1 MKILVIYMSILM
13 MSIVLSGCGS
23 DREDV
28 GDGASLGRIHIPKS
42 AVSGGVVLKPDEIP
56 KEYQGLS
63 MSELR
68 EKSSNMS
75 YAELIGS
82 TKSDSGSTITPTDAS
97 VILNHVGTLL
107 HYHVALEE
115 IYPSSQEGVF
125 TMWACSVV
133 EAEEVSSIAT
143 QLVGEHCI
151 DPVFLL
157 YDLTRGPTLSKEDI
171 VEIAGIVV
179 GSRKKKGTGF
189 KTSMTPGEFVTPEIS
204 VIKAAVAK

>member
-1 MKILVIYMSILM
+1 MKILVICMSILM
-13 MSIVLSGCGS
+13 VSIIVSGCGS
-23 DREDV
+23 GREDV

-82 TKSDSGSTITPTDAS
+82 AKNDSGSTVTRTDAS
-97 VILNHVGTLL
+97 VILSHVGALL
-107 HYHVALEE
+107 HYHVAIEE

-125 TMWACSVV
+125 TMWACSLA
-133 EAEEVSSIAT
+133 EAAEFSAMAT
-143 QLVGEHCI
+143 QLTGEHCI

-157 YDLTRGPTLSKEDI
+157 YDLTRGPTLSKEAI
-171 VEIAGIVV
+171 VEIAGTVV
-179 GSRKKKGTGF
+179 GSRKRKGTGF

-204 VIKAAVAK
+204 VIKATLVK

>member
-1 MKILVIYMSILM
+1 MKILIICMSMLM

-23 DREDV
+23 DLEDV
-28 GDGASLGRIHIPKS
+28 TSNPSYANIHIPKRS
-42 AVSGGVVLKPDEIP
+42 ISGGMVLKPDEIP

>member
-28 GDGASLGRIHIPKS
+28 GDGASIGRIHIPKS

-133 EAEEVSSIAT
+133 EAEEVSSIAP
-143 QLVGEHCI
+143 QLVGAHCI

-157 YDLTRGPTLSKEDI
+157 YDLTRGPTLSKKDI

-179 GSRKKKGTGF
+179 GSRKKNGTVF
-189 KTSMTPGEFVTPEIS
+189 KTGDKPGGFVAPEIS
-204 VIKAAVAK
+204 VRKAAVAK